1 MWEVFMEEINLKEVF
16 DYFKSK
22 ILWIVIAIVAI
33 LIVGNVYTVIT
44 RVPMYESD
52 TTIVLS
58 GNKDSYSS
66 TDSQINQNLIG
77 TYREIIKS
85 RRVLSQV
92 IKNLKLK
99 MSVDELSNNITATS
113 VEDTEII
120 KITVANEKAKD
131 AQRITDEVA
140 KVFSKEVQDIYNL
153 ENVTIIDKAD
163 LANKPYNINYVKDN
177 IIYLVIGI
185 VLSFGVVFVMYY
197 FDTSIKSSETI
208 EEKFGLTVIGVVPEE
223 KE

>member
-1 MWEVFMEEINLKEVF
+1 MEEINLKEVF

-58 GNKDSYSS
+58 GNKDAYSS

-85 RRVLSQV
+85 RNVLSQV
-92 IKNLKLK
+92 IDNLDLK

-177 IIYLVIGI
+177 IIYLIAGI